1 MASSRAI
8 LVPSVG
14 TAAFKFSP
22 VKRVAS
28 LKAWTCGK
36 TVARCAYKLTL
47 DDPLRRHFGLAD
59 QIRRAAAAIP
69 ANIAEGYALATT
81 PQFVRCLRIAL
92 GSATELLTHLE
103 LVQDQ
108 SLAAVQPVEQSL
120 RMCDEEIG
128 ILIGLIRKL
137 QARSSR
143 TLPSSRFPLPR

>member
-1 MASSRAI
+1 MASSCAI

-22 VKRVAS
+22 VKRLAS

-36 TVARCAYKLTL
+36 TVARSAYKLTL

-103 LVQDQ
+103 LVQDL
-108 SLAAVQPVEQSL
+108 SLAAAQPVEQAL

-143 TLPSSRFPLPR
+143 TLPSSCFPLPR